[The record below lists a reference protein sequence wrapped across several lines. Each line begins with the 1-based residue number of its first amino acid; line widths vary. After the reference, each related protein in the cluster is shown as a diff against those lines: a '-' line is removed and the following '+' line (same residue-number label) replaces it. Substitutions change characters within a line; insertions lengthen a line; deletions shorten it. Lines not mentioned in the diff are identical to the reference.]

1 MTLLLFGYGS
11 LINLESASRT
21 LQRNLSI
28 EEVHTGILKGY
39 ERNWTLWDDVVSGSL
54 EKQVRGVFLNLMPS
68 ENSSLNGVMI
78 SISDE
83 ELKYFLLREK
93 NYNYTD
99 ITKQVTLSQGFGN
112 EDYKVVTFVGKE
124 RNLVME
130 NAEGYY
136 VFDRYIDIVTTGV
149 RSFGHDFE
157 TQFNQTTRPYPF
169 TTLPGTYTFVDT
181 AQQKAR

>member
-21 LQRNLSI
+21 LKRNLSM

-39 ERNWTLWDDVVSGSL
+39 RRNWTLWDDVVSDRLG
-54 EKQVRGVFLNLMPS
+54 KQVKGVFLNLVPS
-68 ENSSLNGVMI
+68 EDSFLNGVMI

-99 ITKQVTLSQGFGN
+99 ITERVTFSQNFSDK
-112 EDYKVVTFVGKE
+112 DYKVVTFVGKE
-124 RNLVME
+124 ENLVLE

-136 VFDRYIDIVTTGV
+136 VFDRYIDIVNTGV
-149 RSFGHDFE
+149 KSFGHDFE
-157 TQFNQTTRPYPF
+157 TQFNQTTQAHPF
-169 TTLPGTYTFVDT
+169 TTAAGTYTFVDK